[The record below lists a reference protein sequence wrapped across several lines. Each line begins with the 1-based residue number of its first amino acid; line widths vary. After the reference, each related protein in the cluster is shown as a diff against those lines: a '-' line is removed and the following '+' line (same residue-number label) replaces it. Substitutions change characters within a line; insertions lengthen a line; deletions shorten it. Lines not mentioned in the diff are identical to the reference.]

1 MTPMKAIRQKCLE
14 CSCGSSTEVKECKV
28 TKCPLY
34 EFRLGKNP
42 NRKNL
47 TDEERQI
54 LRERALK
61 NLVNKK
67 SKEN

>member
-1 MTPMKAIRQKCLE
+1 MSPMKAIRQKCLE
-14 CSCGSSTEVKECKV
+14 CSCGSPTEVKECKV

-34 EFRLGKNP
+34 EFRFGKNP
-42 NRKNL
+42 NRKKL

-54 LRERALK
+54 LRERAIK

-67 SKEN
+67 SGEK

>member
-14 CSCGSSTEVKECKV
+14 CSCGSSTKVKECKV